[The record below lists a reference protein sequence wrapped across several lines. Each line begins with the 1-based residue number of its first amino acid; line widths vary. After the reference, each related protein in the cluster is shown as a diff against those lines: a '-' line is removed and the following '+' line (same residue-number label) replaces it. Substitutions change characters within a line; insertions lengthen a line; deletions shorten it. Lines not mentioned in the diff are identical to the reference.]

1 MVSCMVTNVKKLPA
15 GVRLLIDDIAK
26 AIGISP
32 KELIEYYE
40 WKANLKKPK
49 TKKINK
55 KEALEFLKSQEG
67 KRKISEEKAVR
78 IYYEAEEEIK
88 RWREIEK
95 KLKKL
100 GLE

>member
-1 MVSCMVTNVKKLPA
+1 MVTNVKKLPA
-15 GVRLLIDDIAK
+15 GVKLLIDDIAK

-40 WKANLKKPK
+40 WKANLKKLK
-49 TKKINK
+49 TKKMTEKAIQQVL
-55 KEALEFLKSQEG
+55 KEWKSERTG
-67 KRKISEEKAVR
+67 ISEEKAIE

-88 RWREIEK
+88 RWKEIER
-95 KLKKL
+95 KLKKF

>member
-1 MVSCMVTNVKKLPA
+1 MATKIKNSEGVK
-15 GVRLLIDDIAK
+15 LLINEVAK
-26 AIGISP
+26 AVGVSP

-40 WKANLKKPK
+40 WKANLKKLK
-49 TKKINK
+49 TKKITR
-55 KEALEFLKSQEG
+55 KEIQQVLNEWKS
-67 KRKISEEKAVR
+67 KRTGISEEKAIE

-88 RWREIEK
+88 RWKEIER

>member
-1 MVSCMVTNVKKLPA
+1 MATKVKNSE
-15 GVRLLIDDIAK
+15 GVRLLINEVAK
-26 AIGISP
+26 AVGVSP

-40 WKANLKKPK
+40 WKANLKKIK
-49 TKKINK
+49 TKKISK
-55 KEALEFLKSQEG
+55 KDALEFLKSQEG
-67 KRKISEEKAVR
+67 KRKISEGEAVR

-88 RWREIEK
+88 RWREIER